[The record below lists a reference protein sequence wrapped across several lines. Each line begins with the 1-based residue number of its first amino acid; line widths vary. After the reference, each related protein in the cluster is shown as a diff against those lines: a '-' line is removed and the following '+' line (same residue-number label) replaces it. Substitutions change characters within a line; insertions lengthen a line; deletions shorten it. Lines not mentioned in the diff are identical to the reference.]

1 MAKLDILGP
10 YVDLIG
16 ATATQWTVVTT
27 ASDHVVYTSQFLD
40 LTISGNFTI
49 GAGGQV
55 AGTTTGVNVYSR
67 GFNGAQVLRATDLSV
82 DAAKLVDVIL
92 GAKYDA
98 DVYAFLF
105 SGDDTITG
113 STLHGAIQGFG
124 GNDTIRAGAGD
135 DRIGASA
142 GNDSVDG
149 GAGFDVAVFQGVFAN
164 YKVERTANGYTI
176 TDLKGSGGTDTL
188 TNVERAWFNDKNV
201 ALITPDSTGGQLV
214 RLYQAALGRLPD
226 EPGLTYWQ
234 AQVEDH
240 GVKLEALAG
249 SFIQSAEYQQL
260 YGSVQSNRD
269 LVAKYYEHI
278 LHRAPEQGGLDF
290 WAGVLD
296 GHKATSAQV
305 LAAISES
312 PENLALSVQLIG
324 NGLVFD
330 APVITY

>member
-1 MAKLDILGP
+1 MATLNILGP
-10 YVDLIG
+10 YLDMVG
-16 ATATQWTVVTT
+16 STAAHWTVATA
-27 ASDHVVYTSQFLD
+27 ASDHIVYASEFLD
-40 LTISGNFTI
+40 LTIFGNFTI
-49 GAGGQV
+49 GAAGQV
-55 AGTTTGVNVYSR
+55 SGTTTGVNVYSR

-82 DAAKLVDVIL
+82 DASKLVDVIK
-92 GAKYDA
+92 GAKYDS

-105 SGDDTITG
+105 SGDDTIVG
-113 STLHGAIQGFG
+113 STLHGAIQGYG

-142 GNDSVDG
+142 GNDRVDG
-149 GAGFDVAVFQGVFAN
+149 GAGFDVAVFQGVFAD

-176 TDLKGSGGTDTL
+176 TDLKGNGGTDTI
-188 TNVERAWFNDKNV
+188 TNVERAWFNDKSV
-201 ALITPDSTGGQLV
+201 ALITPDSAGGQLV
-214 RLYQAALGRLPD
+214 RLYQAALDRLPD

-234 AQVEDH
+234 AQVEGN
-240 GVKLEALAG
+240 GVKLEALAS
-249 SFIQSAEYQQL
+249 SFIQSVEYQQL

-296 GHKATSAQV
+296 SHKASNAQV

-312 PENLALSVQLIG
+312 PENVALSVQLIG

-330 APVITY
+330 APIVTF